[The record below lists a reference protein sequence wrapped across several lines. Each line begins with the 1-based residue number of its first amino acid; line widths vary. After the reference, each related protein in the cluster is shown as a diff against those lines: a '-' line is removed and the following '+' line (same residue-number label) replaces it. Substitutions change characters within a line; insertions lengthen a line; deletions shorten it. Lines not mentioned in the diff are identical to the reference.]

1 MTAHRRR
8 GKAHRVHPSGESL
21 AQTRYRYAIRDSAA
35 RGSSLHWTH
44 SACRH
49 PPGAKANAGTRALDA
64 GVNSCE
70 IQMIDSRLAAIAALT
85 FMLCGSPL
93 NAQTPF
99 QYRQYALETS
109 VATVVELARPR
120 NTDPTTIHQ
129 RPAVIQEVRWRAP
142 YMGLGSGAADPVQEA
157 TFAFYNDQLYQILV
171 TYDRG
176 RMAGLT
182 DQDVVETL
190 AATYGVPLLR
200 EAPASLP
207 SVRPATIG
215 VGIVT
220 VAQWEDSGSLLTL
233 QRSSYSPQYQ
243 LVLISKR
250 LDPLA
255 RTAIAEARR
264 LDALD
269 APQRELDRGAD
280 AAAAA
285 LAARDKAREVNKAA
299 FRP

>member
-1 MTAHRRR
+1 
-8 GKAHRVHPSGESL
+8 
-21 AQTRYRYAIRDSAA
+21 
-35 RGSSLHWTH
+35 
-44 SACRH
+44 
-49 PPGAKANAGTRALDA
+49 
-64 GVNSCE
+64 
-70 IQMIDSRLAAIAALT
+70 MIDSRLAAFATLT
-85 FMLCGSPL
+85 FVLCGSPL
-93 NAQTPF
+93 TAQTPF
-99 QYRQYALETS
+99 QYRQYALESS
-109 VATVVELARPR
+109 VATVVELTRPL
-120 NTDPTTIHQ
+120 NNDPMTIHS
-129 RPAVIQEVRWRAP
+129 RPAVIQEVLWRAP
-142 YMGLGSGAADPVQEA
+142 YMGLGSGSADPVQEA
-157 TFAFYNDQLYQILV
+157 MFTFYNDQLYQILV

-176 RMAGLT
+176 RMAGLA
-182 DQDVVETL
+182 DNDVVETL

-200 EAPASLP
+200 EAPTSLP
-207 SVRPATIG
+207 NVRRAAIG

-264 LDALD
+264 LDALG
-269 APQRELDRGAD
+269 APQRELDRRAD

-285 LAARDKAREVNKAA
+285 LVADQKAREVNKAA